1 MRIDK
6 LSHQPKISQSQQR
19 NVSVGRNNERTRAD
33 DVVEISRGAQE
44 VSELS
49 ALARAESTETNP
61 RIDDIK
67 RRVESGYYN
76 ARQVREQIADALLDS
91 PGMRNDVSDMVVFKG
106 AKEAVGSVPDV
117 REDKVSEA
125 RQRVESGFY
134 NQGEIQRDTA
144 DRVLDELV

>member
-6 LSHQPKISQSQQR
+6 LSHQPKLSQSQQR
-19 NVSVGRNNERTRAD
+19 NAPVRSNNESARAD

-61 RIDDIK
+61 RVDEIK

-91 PGMRNDVSDMVVFKG
+91 PGMRNDVSDVAVFKG
-106 AKEAVGSVPDV
+106 AQEALDDVPDV
-117 REDKVSEA
+117 RESKVSEA
-125 RQRVESGFY
+125 RKRVENGFY
-134 NQGEIQRDTA
+134 HRGEIQRDTA
-144 DRVLDELV
+144 DRILDEIV

>member
-19 NVSVGRNNERTRAD
+19 NVSVGSNNKRTQAD

-61 RIDDIK
+61 RIDEIK

-76 ARQVREQIADALLDS
+76 ARQVREQIADALIDS
-91 PGMRNDVSDMVVFKG
+91 PGMQDGVSDVVVFKG
-106 AKEAVGSVPDV
+106 AQEALKAVPDE
-117 REDKVSEA
+117 REDKVNEA

-134 NQGEIQRDTA
+134 NRGEIQRDTA
-144 DRVLDELV
+144 GRILDELV